1 MASSSQPYSERVS
14 KIFDR
19 INNIQTSIDS
29 QKSNRFGIVSGLI
42 QTFQGELDEIN
53 KRKEEKFDF
62 LSDRLKQLQEAIRE
76 DADRSTKMES
86 DLQRELTQMERNSK

>member
-1 MASSSQPYSERVS
+1 MASSAQPYSERVS